1 MNCKEFKI
9 WSETATESEI
19 ISVQPEI
26 LEHTQNCNACRNK
39 LIVLQSAVEYMES
52 QKDIDFSDSQSAEL
66 TGILSDLISKNKGNS
81 KTRYL
86 MSRLAVAS
94 IIIIGLLFGVIAG
107 SIFSSKANTGNNTW
121 SSEFTLLSGNT
132 DIDAY
137 VFD

>member
-9 WSETATESEI
+9 WSKTATEPEI

-26 LEHTQNCNACRNK
+26 LEHTENCNACKNK

-52 QKDIDFSDSQSAEL
+52 QKNIDFSDSQSVEL
-66 TGILSDLISKNKGNS
+66 SGILSDLVSKNKGNS

-86 MSRLAVAS
+86 LSRLAVAS

-107 SIFSSKANTGNNTW
+107 NIFSSKSNTGNNTW
-121 SSEFTLLSGNT
+121 SSEFTLLSDNT